1 MTWFVLKTLFVILT
15 LILIPGWGIISIA
28 NYWRKWNTLQR
39 WFLASAVSIAFWPIL
54 FYSTRFV
61 FPSLRLGIN
70 KIVVILFFFIAI
82 IVINLRKNWKEQ
94 FSFGDK
100 AGIIAGILLLTLSTR
115 LIIAFQYPFLAGD
128 DSLHHSILTNIVATT
143 GKLPYTMLPFD
154 SANLN
159 HYHLGLYAMTG
170 PLQMLAGIKPDQALL
185 WFSQFLNGLCGVG
198 VFLFLDRKVS
208 RQAGFIGMLSAGLF
222 SVFPSWF
229 VNWGRFTQ
237 LSAQTILLPAVL
249 ITWEALTSI
258 DNGEKLFSKKSITEL
273 ILAGVLNAGVC
284 LLHFRVAVCMLAL
297 ILIICLY
304 ELIKSVRKRVG
315 IRNLVARILLIGMIT
330 VVFILPTLI
339 SGLEAY
345 VDQRAV
351 QATPSQERKLLTEQ
365 YYYTHGDRDTVELSK
380 KSAPFLLLGVAG
392 IFMGFFTRKH
402 RSLSTILFIWFL
414 CLIGFS
420 QLYRLNN
427 PLLAFTNITAILLTL
442 YLPISVGVGI
452 LWNVLLKEI
461 EFPGK
466 NRLHRIAIVS
476 LLIMGIITYHFRL
489 NDFEPHRAF
498 MTDADREAMEWI
510 KTNTNIDAVFGVNS
524 NFLNPTMPFGTD
536 AGYWLPVYA
545 ERQTSALTLLS
556 QLSNDY
562 QFSLERAKTILRF
575 YETGD
580 ITPLC
585 EYGIDYLYS
594 GVQDPLGSKDL
605 ANQPELLDNEN
616 LELVYD
622 QMGVQ
627 IFRICE
633 R

>member
-1 MTWFVLKTLFVILT
+1 MTWFVLKTLFVILA

-39 WFLASAVSIAFWPIL
+39 WFLASAVSIAFWTIL

-94 FSFGDK
+94 FAFGDK
-100 AGIIAGILLLTLSTR
+100 AEIIAGILLLTLSTR
-115 LIIAFQYPFLAGD
+115 LIIAYQYPYLVLGD
-128 DSLHHSILTNIVATT
+128 PLHHTILTNIVATT

-154 SANLN
+154 SADLN
-159 HYHLGLYAMTG
+159 HYHLGLYTMTG
-170 PLQMLAGIKPDQALL
+170 PLQMLAGIQPDQALL

-208 RQAGFIGMLSAGLF
+208 RQAGIIGMVSAGLF
-222 SVFPSWF
+222 SVIPSWLI
-229 VNWGRFTQ
+229 NWGRFTQ
-237 LSAQTILLPAVL
+237 VAGQTILLPAVL
-249 ITWEALTSI
+249 ITWEALGSTV
-258 DNGEKLFSKKSITEL
+258 DGEKIWSKRIITGL

-284 LLHFRVAVCMLAL
+284 LIHFQVALFMLPL
-297 ILIICLY
+297 ILIICLL
-304 ELIKSVRKRVG
+304 EVIKSVRKRVG
-315 IRNLVARILLIGMIT
+315 TRNLVSRILLIGIIT
-330 VVFILPTLI
+330 AVIILPTLI
-339 SGLEAY
+339 SGLKAY
-345 VDQRAV
+345 VDKRTV
-351 QATPSQERKLLTEQ
+351 SATPSTERKLLTDQ
-365 YYYTHGDRDTVELSK
+365 PYYNIVNDTTVELLK
-380 KSAPFLLLGVAG
+380 KSSPYLLMGITGILAG
-392 IFMGFFTRKH
+392 FRTRKD
-402 RSLSTILFIWFL
+402 RLLSAILLTWIL
-414 CLIGFS
+414 CLISIS

-427 PLLAFTNITAILLTL
+427 NLLAFTNLSTIILTL
-442 YLPISVGVGI
+442 YLPLSIGAGI
-452 LWNVLLKEI
+452 LWNVLFEES
-461 EFPGK
+461 EFHGK
-466 NRLHRIAIVS
+466 GLLYRVAIVS
-476 LLIMGIITYHFRL
+476 LLIIGVITYHFRL
-489 NDFEPHRAF
+489 NDFESHRAL

-510 KTNTNIDAVFGVNS
+510 KTNTNRDAVFGVNS

>member
-351 QATPSQERKLLTEQ
+351 QATPSQERK
-365 YYYTHGDRDTVELSK
+365 
-380 KSAPFLLLGVAG
+380 
-392 IFMGFFTRKH
+392 
-402 RSLSTILFIWFL
+402 
-414 CLIGFS
+414 
-420 QLYRLNN
+420 
-427 PLLAFTNITAILLTL
+427 
-442 YLPISVGVGI
+442 
-452 LWNVLLKEI
+452 
-461 EFPGK
+461 
-466 NRLHRIAIVS
+466 
-476 LLIMGIITYHFRL
+476 
-489 NDFEPHRAF
+489 
-498 MTDADREAMEWI
+498 
-510 KTNTNIDAVFGVNS
+510 
-524 NFLNPTMPFGTD
+524 
-536 AGYWLPVYA
+536 
-545 ERQTSALTLLS
+545 
-556 QLSNDY
+556 
-562 QFSLERAKTILRF
+562 
-575 YETGD
+575 
-580 ITPLC
+580 
-585 EYGIDYLYS
+585 
-594 GVQDPLGSKDL
+594 
-605 ANQPELLDNEN
+605 
-616 LELVYD
+616 
-622 QMGVQ
+622 
-627 IFRICE
+627 
-633 R
+633 